1 MKIGEISIMKTLSR
15 TLLFSACTLF
25 AGAAAHAQDCPADLP
40 LVEAGKL
47 TMSINATIPPTQYID
62 EDGELVGLHREF
74 GDLLAERLC
83 LEPVYANVQFEVQI
97 PGLQAKRWDMINTGL
112 FFTEERSKIMKLV
125 PYKVNSMAV
134 IGPDGNP
141 ENVTT
146 LEQLAGKVV
155 GVEIAGFE
163 EKTLREINDKQVEA
177 GLESMDIRV
186 FNTYGDT
193 FLALGAGQLE
203 AVFAG
208 DEIGKYYENKG
219 QFTKMLSGLFPGSP
233 AAFAFQEQALADAVV
248 DALQAMQADGA
259 YDELMDSYGITKIM
273 SWDAWPGEFT
283 AFYSGE

>member
-1 MKIGEISIMKTLSR
+1 MISISR
-15 TLLFSACTLF
+15 TVLFSACALF
-25 AGAAAHAQDCPADLP
+25 ASTSVHAQDCPKELP
-40 LVEAGKL
+40 VVEEGKL

-62 EDGELVGLHREF
+62 ESGELVGLHREF

-163 EKTLREINDKQVEA
+163 EKTLREIDAKQVEA
-177 GLESMDIRV
+177 GLEPMDIRV

-233 AAFAFQEQALADAVV
+233 AAFAFQEQGLADAVV
-248 DALQAMQADGA
+248 DALKAMEADGA

-273 SWDAWPGEFT
+273 TWDAWPGEFT
-283 AFYSGE
+283 AFYAGE